1 MSIHPV
7 VSALEPYSKPLC
19 LYLKTFETFP
29 DFLLVGKGLFVDLV
43 ADIFD
48 EAHDSFSL
56 FDIFSKFSESS
67 ESNHHLLQLKRRW
80 VLMSAKKLKIE
91 FSKLLKSTQQ

>member
-7 VSALEPYSKPLC
+7 VSVLEPYSKPLC

-67 ESNHHLLQLKRRW
+67 ESNYHLLQLVEFPIKITFYF
-80 VLMSAKKLKIE
+80 AKN
-91 FSKLLKSTQQ
+91 STN

>member
-1 MSIHPV
+1 MSIH
-7 VSALEPYSKPLC
+7 PLC

-48 EAHDSFSL
+48 EVHDSFSL

-67 ESNHHLLQLKRRW
+67 ESNYHLLQLVEFPIKITFYF
-80 VLMSAKKLKIE
+80 AKN
-91 FSKLLKSTQQ
+91 STN